1 MELLLKYLTQNVLH
15 MQKIGYICQ
24 LASTEFCSDGAWELF
39 R

>member
-1 MELLLKYLTQNVLH
+1 MELLLKYMSQNVLH
-15 MQKIGYICQ
+15 IQKNAYICQ